1 VSNSVLIEIEIRRCH
16 GADEM
21 QQCVELQRHAWGF
34 SDLEL
39 VPRRMFVVAEK
50 IGGHV
55 LGAWHGKHLA
65 GFAMALPALRHDG
78 AFLHSHM
85 LAVDAPYR
93 RQGLAHRLKMA
104 QREDGLRRGIRR
116 MEWTFDPLQT
126 GNAYFNLQ
134 KVGAVARRYLP
145 AHYGVSSSRLQAGLP
160 TDRLVA
166 EWHLVHTEQSA
177 PATIVERIEV
187 SPQIAAWKETPAEL
201 AKAIAEQSR
210 IRAAL
215 ENAFARGL
223 VACGFERGQDGGGTY
238 LLCNSKSANSETVQ
252 EGIV

>member
-1 VSNSVLIEIEIRRCH
+1 
-16 GADEM
+16 M
-21 QQCVELQRHAWGF
+21 QLCVELQQRAWGF

-39 VPRRMFVVAEK
+39 VPRRMFVVAAK

-65 GFAMALPALRHDG
+65 GFAMALPAVRHDG

-104 QREDGLRRGIRR
+104 QRDDSLQRGITR

-145 AHYGVSSSRLQAGLP
+145 DHYGASSSHLQAGLP

-166 EWHLVHTEQSA
+166 EWHLVVA
-177 PATIVERIEV
+177 GRDPAATVERIEV
-187 SPQIAAWKETPAEL
+187 SPQIGAWKQNPAEL
-201 AKAIAEQSR
+201 PKAIAEQAR
-210 IRAAL
+210 IREAL
-215 ENAFARGL
+215 ESAFARGL
-223 VACGFERGQDGGGTY
+223 VACGFERGRDGGGAY
-238 LLCNSKSANSETVQ
+238 LLCEDRAAVQ
-252 EGIV
+252 EGVA